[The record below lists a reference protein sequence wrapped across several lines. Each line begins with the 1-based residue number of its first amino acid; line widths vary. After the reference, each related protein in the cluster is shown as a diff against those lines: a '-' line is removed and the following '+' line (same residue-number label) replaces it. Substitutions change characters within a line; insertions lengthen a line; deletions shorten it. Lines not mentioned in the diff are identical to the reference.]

1 MPAMSASSPPARAG
15 IGAIELLAA
24 GYALGMAGTL
34 WDWWEHFVGPG
45 IQSPHLVIDL
55 GGLLVVG
62 VLAFSGQIDY
72 RSRAFTV
79 LYLLVVLVA
88 LIALGPTTLRAV
100 APTSTLTAALNQA
113 LSPAAVVP
121 YLPLVLLASWS
132 AGRWLSLDKA
142 TWWRMTASLGI
153 LVVAAGMLWD
163 VYWHQTHA
171 AEIRASMASL
181 PPHQVMAAG
190 FLIGLVGAAY
200 GAALQVKPRRAVEE
214 RR

>member
-62 VLAFSGQIDY
+62 VLGFSGQIDY
-72 RSRAFTV
+72 RSRASTV

-100 APTSTLTAALNQA
+100 APTSTVSGARNQA
-113 LSPAAVVP
+113 LSA
-121 YLPLVLLASWS
+121 
-132 AGRWLSLDKA
+132 
-142 TWWRMTASLGI
+142 
-153 LVVAAGMLWD
+153 
-163 VYWHQTHA
+163 
-171 AEIRASMASL
+171 
-181 PPHQVMAAG
+181 
-190 FLIGLVGAAY
+190 
-200 GAALQVKPRRAVEE
+200 AALVACCPSVLVAW
-214 RR
+214 